1 MIRRP
6 PRSTRTDTLFP
17 YTTLLRSELRKRFP
31 ALVKALSGSSL
42 HSRFLRGRQHC
53 NRSAARAFRFFGGR
67 EVETDARLP
76 FIPPPAIALPHIKM
90 TYPEGYSMTAIIA
103 INGRQISDSRGNP
116 THVVDILLQDSN

>member
-1 MIRRP
+1 MLPLP
-6 PRSTRTDTLFP
+6 PRSTLTDALFP
-17 YTTLLRSELRKRFP
+17 YTSLFRSFRRPWELRKRFP

-42 HSRFLRGRQHC
+42 HSRFLSGRQHC

-90 TYPEGYSMTAIIA
+90 TYPEGYSMTAII
-103 INGRQISDSRGNP
+103 
-116 THVVDILLQDSN
+116 DIDRKSTRLNSSH